1 MIDQFYVTRHMRSQ
15 VFAAIVLSVAIAADA
30 RAQPGPGGAAQTTT
44 PGAAWSLRASAAA
57 YALPDDDDYIQPTV
71 AADHG
76 ALHLEGRYN
85 YEDRRSV
92 SGFVGWNLQFG
103 NTVTF
108 ALTPMF
114 GAVAG
119 DTNGIIPG
127 VELDLAW
134 RRLELS
140 FEGEYVIDTDSRSDR
155 FLYSWSEGS
164 LWITDSLRTGVVTQR
179 TRVYKTPRDIQ
190 RGLLVGATLSKLELA
205 VYLFN
210 PGSDDHFLV
219 ASIGVTF

>member
-1 MIDQFYVTRHMRSQ
+1 VC
-15 VFAAIVLSVAIAADA
+15 VAAISTNAEAQSNAA
-30 RAQPGPGGAAQTTT
+30 AASQTASQ
-44 PGAAWSLRASAAA
+44 GDAWSLRASAAT
-57 YALPDDDDYIQPTV
+57 YVLPDDDDYVQPTFT
-71 AADHG
+71 ADRG
-76 ALHLEGRYN
+76 ALHVEARYN

-103 NTVTF
+103 ETVTF
-108 ALTPMF
+108 ELTPMF

-134 RRLELS
+134 RRLEFSL
-140 FEGEYVIDTDSRSDR
+140 EGEYVIDVDSRSDR

-164 LWITDSLRTGVVTQR
+164 VWITNALRAGIVTQR

-190 RGLLVGATLSKLELA
+190 RGVLVGANISKLELA
-205 VYLFN
+205 AYFFN
-210 PGSDDHFLV
+210 PGSDDHFFV
-219 ASIGVTF
+219 ASIGVGF

>member
-1 MIDQFYVTRHMRSQ
+1 MIDQFYVTRHVPNQ
-15 VFAAIVLSVAIAADA
+15 VFAAIVLSAAIAADA
-30 RAQPGPGGAAQTTT
+30 RAQPGPGGTAPTTT
-44 PGAAWSLRASAAA
+44 PGSAWSLRASAAA

-71 AADHG
+71 AAAHG

-119 DTNGIIPG
+119 GI
-127 VELDLAW
+127 
-134 RRLELS
+134 
-140 FEGEYVIDTDSRSDR
+140 
-155 FLYSWSEGS
+155 
-164 LWITDSLRTGVVTQR
+164 
-179 TRVYKTPRDIQ
+179 
-190 RGLLVGATLSKLELA
+190 
-205 VYLFN
+205 
-210 PGSDDHFLV
+210 V
-219 ASIGVTF
+219 A